1 MVNHPHANL
10 VKIESS
16 GPESPWSSLCTHH
29 SFYLHLLGS
38 RQQAAAKSDFMFW
51 VLLLDENSPTLA
63 MGIRYRITWK
73 YG

>member
-1 MVNHPHANL
+1 MINHPHANL

-16 GPESPWSSLCTHH
+16 GSESSLVIP
-29 SFYLHLLGS
+29 LHPPLILPAFAG
-38 RQQAAAKSDFMFW
+38 QQAAAKSDFMFW
-51 VLLLDENSPTLA
+51 VLLLDKNSPILA